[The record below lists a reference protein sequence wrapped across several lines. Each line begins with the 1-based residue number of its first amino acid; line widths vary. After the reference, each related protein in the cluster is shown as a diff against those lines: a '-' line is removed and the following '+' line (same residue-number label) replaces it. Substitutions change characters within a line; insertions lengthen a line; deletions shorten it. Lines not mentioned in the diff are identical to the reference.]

1 MPVTRAFVLMPL
13 TVLLAIGAAV
23 AQTPQPAAPGG
34 APAAPA
40 PAKDA
45 AAAAKPDAVEPQG
58 FTYDPQGRR
67 DPFVSLIVTKKTTTE
82 PSGPMTHTLRGLAL
96 ADARLTGILKAGDRY
111 LATLEAPD
119 KRSYSIRVDDRL
131 LDAVVKRIEAD
142 AVVFV
147 ELDANPYSGTGPRE
161 VRKTLRP
168 AAEVVR

>member
-1 MPVTRAFVLMPL
+1 MTTTRLALAL
-13 TVLLAIGAAV
+13 TLVV
-23 AQTPQPAAPGG
+23 
-34 APAAPA
+34 AAPA
-40 PAKDA
+40 TALAQLPVGTAVGFPASS
-45 AAAAKPDAVEPQG
+45 G
-58 FTYDPQGRR
+58 YDSGGRR

-96 ADARLTGILKAGDRY
+96 ADAKLTGILKAGDRY